1 MNHRCHS
8 RSQGFTLIELLVVI
22 AIIAILAAILF
33 PVFAKVREKAREISC
48 ASNLK
53 QIGLAELQY
62 ANDYDDTYSGSYQCT
77 NWNAAAGGCLSDGAL
92 GSGGSPDRITYA
104 ELLFPYTKSAKVFQ
118 CPDAADLDHFIN
130 DDAPDCKLNPDVC
143 GPNPAG
149 SAYVNLT
156 TPSGAP
162 TIGEI
167 DYAYNSLIADNSSA
181 SCVDF
186 GNANGCQVSNAD
198 DRAEDPLASVDDPS
212 ETIML
217 VDGAMGN
224 DAGIGTP
231 RTFGNYNIWDTYLTD
246 MPSGA
251 TYYPSTPYYSSAG
264 PGATATG
271 TEPVIWGSDGYE
283 TSASPVARHTG
294 GANYLWYDG
303 HVKRMATSLD
313 RTATYPQGGPY
324 YWYVKKPANP

>member
-1 MNHRCHS
+1 MNHRS
-8 RSQGFTLIELLVVI
+8 IGRSQGFTLIELLVVI

-77 NWNAAAGGCLSDGAL
+77 NWNAAAGGCQGDGAL
-92 GSGGSPDRITYA
+92 GAGGTPDRINYA

-118 CPDAADLDHFIN
+118 CPDAADVDHFIN

-143 GPNPAG
+143 GPNPPG
-149 SAYVNLT
+149 SAYVDMT

-167 DYAYNSLIADNSSA
+167 DYAYNSLIDDNSKN
-181 SCVDF
+181 CMDF
-186 GNANGCQVSNAD
+186 GNAGSCQVGNGD
-198 DRAEDPLASVDDPS
+198 DRAENPLSSVDDPS

-224 DAGIGTP
+224 DAGMGAA
-231 RTFGNYNIWDTYLTD
+231 RSFGNYNIWDTFLTD
-246 MPSGA
+246 MPSGGV
-251 TYYPSTPYYSSAG
+251 YYSTPYYDGGNTSSTPSGSA
-264 PGATATG
+264 PA
-271 TEPVIWGSDGYE
+271 VWGSDGYL

-324 YWYVKKPANP
+324 YWYVKKPATP